1 MRLSMTM
8 YVEEEEEDE
17 LLYEVGQI
25 IHNSLRR
32 SDIIMRKENDFYLL
46 VPGRC
51 LKNGD
56 SEIR

>member
-25 IHNSLRR
+25 REYETWFR
-32 SDIIMRKENDFYLL
+32 
-46 VPGRC
+46 VAV
-51 LKNGD
+51 
-56 SEIR
+56 